1 MNTDAFTNPN
11 GKIIKSTFQPKLL
24 PPKISYDDELVG
36 MIATAEAKIGE
47 LKGIAELWKN
57 PHILIRRYLKEE
69 ACSRGSK
76 IPSTFEL
83 DYSCLLIK
91 YLRINM

>member
-47 LKGIAELWKN
+47 LKGIAEL
-57 PHILIRRYLKEE
+57 
-69 ACSRGSK
+69 
-76 IPSTFEL
+76 
-83 DYSCLLIK
+83 
-91 YLRINM
+91 

>member
-69 ACSRGSK
+69 AVVSSK
-76 IPSTFEL
+76 IEPWEDVFL
-83 DYSCLLIK
+83 W
-91 YLRINM
+91 

>member
-47 LKGIAELWKN
+47 LKGIAL
-57 PHILIRRYLKEE
+57 
-69 ACSRGSK
+69 
-76 IPSTFEL
+76 
-83 DYSCLLIK
+83 
-91 YLRINM
+91 